1 MALQNIWSVYDCGG
15 GENDI
20 MILWLFIIGFLSGI
34 ISGMGIG
41 GGTILIPALSIFFDY
56 EQHTAQNFNLIYF
69 IPTAIIALFTHAKS
83 GNIQKKGLL
92 KIILF
97 GIVGASLGAVLA
109 INMEADILRKCFGV
123 FLFIMGIYEIFKKN
137 KKTEKVK
144 EEQVGYGGQ

>member
-1 MALQNIWSVYDCGG
+1 
-15 GENDI
+15 
-20 MILWLFIIGFLSGI
+20 MIFLLIIIGFLSGI

-83 GNIQKKGLL
+83 GNIEKKGLF

-97 GIVGASLGAVLA
+97 GLVGAGAGA
-109 INMEADILRKCFGV
+109 F
-123 FLFIMGIYEIFKKN
+123 
-137 KKTEKVK
+137 
-144 EEQVGYGGQ
+144 

>member
-1 MALQNIWSVYDCGG
+1 
-15 GENDI
+15 
-20 MILWLFIIGFLSGI
+20 MIFLLIIIGFLSGI

-83 GNIQKKGLL
+83 GNIEKKGLF

-97 GIVGASLGAVLA
+97 GLVGAGAGAFLA
-109 INMEADILRKCFGV
+109 VNMKADILRKCFGG
-123 FLFIMGIYEIFKKN
+123 FLFIMGISEIFKKE
-137 KKTEKVK
+137 KK
-144 EEQVGYGGQ
+144 

>member
-1 MALQNIWSVYDCGG
+1 MAAQNIWGIYDCGG
-15 GENDI
+15 GENGF
-20 MILWLFIIGFLSGI
+20 MSLWIIVIGFLSGI

-83 GNIQKKGLL
+83 GNIEKTVLW

-97 GIVGASLGAVLA
+97 GLVGAGLGAFAA
-109 INMEADILRKCFGV
+109 INIEGDVLRKCFGG
-123 FLFIMGIYEIFKKN
+123 FLFVMGISEIFKKSKDSSAKKGKEN
-137 KKTEKVK
+137 KL
-144 EEQVGYGGQ
+144 